1 MKDAVKAK
9 DVSKIN
15 ELENSLNNAWQTVSQ
30 RVYGQQ
36 QQAQAQAEQPQ
47 QEAAQ
52 AQPNVEDAEFT
63 EVN

>member
-1 MKDAVKAK
+1 M
-9 DVSKIN
+9 SKIN
-15 ELENSLNNAWQTVSQ
+15 ELEKSLNDVWQTVSQ